1 MEQKDIQLSILS
13 PERVLFKGNVTSVT
27 MPGEM
32 GEFTVLFNHAS
43 LISSLRKGVIEYTD
57 EKGKQNLNITGGF
70 VDVNKNVV
78 SVCVEQ

>member
-32 GEFTVLFNHAS
+32 GEFTVLLNHAS